1 MLFVNARSNAKRVE
15 VNFEGGVPQGSSQQ
29 EEGMI
34 DDPNEAM
41 DINTIDN
48 PDLRE
53 LSNSVLK

>member
-1 MLFVNARSNAKRVE
+1 MLFVNARTNAKRVE
-15 VNFEGGVPQGSSQQ
+15 MSFDGSVPQGSSQQ
-29 EEGMI
+29 DETMI

-41 DINTIDN
+41 DINSIDN